1 MVDVGELKMEA
12 AHGRMQARATIAA
25 AVLRTISLADLT
37 NPNDDVVD
45 KACQEIKAIVD
56 VLMKRVVDTA

>member
-12 AHGRMQARATIAA
+12 AYGRMQARATLAA

-37 NPNDDVVD
+37 NPSDGVVD

-56 VLMKRVVDTA
+56 VLMKRVVDTR